1 MSAISK
7 LFDTTTKR
15 WLAVLVAAVLLSGVV
30 VAHSLI
36 GAFLSSSEEPAVTV
50 ELPARVVGQPV
61 VTRKEPAWDG
71 NGAPST
77 DASVDGQTV
86 PPIRTSPFAA
96 EENDKQ
102 QAQQALKT
110 QAEYFQKVMVNGKLP
125 ASLGSL
131 TKEQVD
137 DLQKKGLIIE

>member
-7 LFDTTTKR
+7 LFDTSTKR
-15 WLAVLVAAVLLSGVV
+15 WLAVLAVAVLLSGAVL
-30 VAHSLI
+30 AHSFI
-36 GAFLSSSEEPAVTV
+36 GAFLPSLEEPIGTV
-50 ELPARVVGQPV
+50 ELPARVVAQPV
-61 VTRKEPAWDG
+61 VSRMEPVWNG
-71 NGAPST
+71 NGTPST

-86 PPIRTSPFAA
+86 PPVRTSPFAA
-96 EENDKQ
+96 EENEKQ
-102 QAQQALKT
+102 QAQQALQT
-110 QAEYFQKVMVNGKLP
+110 QAKYFQKVMVNGKLP